1 MLETS
6 LAFQGF
12 VASSPLPIF
21 EPKVGGHKISSQGR
35 GFWRGVVIR
44 TSDGS
49 GTAEQMM
56 VVVKVNGRYLMEDAE
71 EETAQLWAS
80 ERVRLGTTMAAAV
93 PAGGSLSLL
102 VQYDGAVPAGVTTG
116 KAQANSW
123 FRVEECSAT
132 VAKSTSVVRGRK
144 LKCLLDRSLRA
155 LRAAERG
162 RRHGDR
168 RRRPLAAVRR

>member
-1 MLETS
+1 MCEATAVVALDPSQRPSAVSPKMLETS

-21 EPKVGGHKISSQGR
+21 EPKVGGHKMSSQGR

-49 GTAEQMM
+49 GSAEQMM

-71 EETAQLWAS
+71 EETARLWAG
-80 ERVRLGTTMAAAV
+80 ERARLGTTMAAAV
-93 PAGGSLSLL
+93 PDGGCLSLL

-116 KAQANSW
+116 KAQPNSW
-123 FRVEECSAT
+123 FRP
-132 VAKSTSVVRGRK
+132 KM
-144 LKCLLDRSLRA
+144 LWN
-155 LRAAERG
+155 
-162 RRHGDR
+162 R
-168 RRRPLAAVRR
+168 RRE

>member
-12 VASSPLPIF
+12 VAASPLPIF

-71 EETAQLWAS
+71 EGTARLWAG
-80 ERVRLGTTMAAAV
+80 ERARLGTTMAAAV
-93 PAGGSLSLL
+93 PAGASLSLL
-102 VQYDGAVPAGVTTG
+102 VQYDGAVPAGITTG

-123 FRVEECSAT
+123 FRPKNALEPSQRVRVSWWEPALFGVEN
-132 VAKSTSVVRGRK
+132 
-144 LKCLLDRSLRA
+144 SLNQVHVEPQSPG
-155 LRAAERG
+155 AASG
-162 RRHGDR
+162 
-168 RRRPLAAVRR
+168 